1 MAKYTIDLNY
11 GEAVKLLG
19 LVDINNNNL
28 DEEIDSSDIEFA
40 IKTII
45 EIYN

>member
-11 GEAVKLLG
+11 DEAVKLLG
-19 LVDINNNNL
+19 LVDINNNL
-28 DEEIDSSDIEFA
+28 HEKIDSSDIEFA

>member
-11 GEAVKLLG
+11 DEAVKLLG
-19 LVDINNNNL
+19 LVDINNNL